1 MLKSMAELENY
12 YTCGQGGG
20 DQSQIPNTLKSADY
34 YERKTMHIY
43 IRVACFI
50 LIGV

>member
-1 MLKSMAELENY
+1 MAELKNNN
-12 YTCGQGGG
+12 TCGQGGG
-20 DQSQIPNTLKSADY
+20 DQSPIPNILKSADY